1 MPLFEYQCE
10 ACEHRFEKIQKFSDP
25 LEDACPA
32 CGGSAK
38 RLPSSPA
45 IQFRGS
51 GFYITDYAKKSS
63 SDAGTAGGGGGRGGG
78 RRTRRRPPAARIRR
92 RPPRRRPTSPGL
104 GVRAAGG
111 LEIDRAKVFAE
122 LVGKIGTAQR
132 EVHDRLQE
140 SE

>member
-63 SDAGTAGGGGGRGGG
+63 SDAGTAGGVKDSESKTG
-78 RRTRRRPPAARIRR
+78 TDSK
-92 RPPRRRPTSPGL
+92 TSTDSKTDSKADSGSKDSTPSSTKKT
-104 GVRAAGG
+104 
-111 LEIDRAKVFAE
+111 D
-122 LVGKIGTAQR
+122 
-132 EVHDRLQE
+132 
-140 SE
+140 